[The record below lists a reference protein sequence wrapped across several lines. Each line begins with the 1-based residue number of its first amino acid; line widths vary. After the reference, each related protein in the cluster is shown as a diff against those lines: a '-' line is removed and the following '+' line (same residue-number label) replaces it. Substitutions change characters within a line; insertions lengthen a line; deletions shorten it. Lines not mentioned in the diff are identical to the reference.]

1 MTTPVL
7 DSEQQE
13 EPFAETENRELLL
26 LLQFGHNAA
35 PSSLAQNSSKTSQT
49 QDISRTTSEE
59 KNTGQRP
66 MKAYCQPQFEK
77 LCIGIHSDDTRLSF
91 QQDASRDTISVDP
104 GQPFHINVLPSDQV
118 QMEEEHA
125 NEQNLLLSTDNTTSE
140 LARNPYVELIRA
152 YFEEV

>member
-1 MTTPVL
+1 
-7 DSEQQE
+7 
-13 EPFAETENRELLL
+13 
-26 LLQFGHNAA
+26 
-35 PSSLAQNSSKTSQT
+35 
-49 QDISRTTSEE
+49 
-59 KNTGQRP
+59 